1 MSNTFK
7 TTLLLGL
14 LTGLL
19 VLIGGHFGGRQ
30 GMVIA
35 LIFAGI
41 MNFGSYWFSDRIVLA
56 MYRAQEVQ
64 EKDAPE
70 LFRIVRGLSQRTGI
84 PMPKV
89 YIVPNDGP
97 NAFATGRS
105 PQHAAVA
112 VTDGIL
118 RLLSAEELEG
128 VLAHELA
135 HIQHRDTLISTI
147 AATMA
152 GVIMMLASMARWAAL
167 FGGFGGRDEENR
179 GGGALGFILMAVLAP
194 IAATLIQL
202 AISRSREYSADEGS
216 ARITKQPGR
225 LAQALEKLEYAAE
238 RIPMDAKPATAH
250 LFIVNPLRGG
260 KLLSLFSTHPPIE
273 ERIARLRAMR
283 IA

>member
-35 LIFAGI
+35 LVFAGV

-64 EKDAPE
+64 EADAPE

-89 YIVPNDGP
+89 YIVPNDTP

-112 VTDGIL
+112 VTNGIL

-167 FGGFGGRDEENR
+167 FGGFGGRDEEDR
-179 GGGALGFILMAVLAP
+179 GGGALGFIFMAVLAP
-194 IAATLIQL
+194 LAATLIQL

-216 ARITKQPGR
+216 ARMTKQPGR

-238 RIPMDAKPATAH
+238 RIPMDANPATSH

-260 KLLSLFSTHPPIE
+260 TLLSLFSTHPPIE